1 MPKFLIISVGNVYPL
16 INDSVQYLY
25 KNIRRIPDMQG
36 IWQLSVFVSD
46 YETLLISDTEAS
58 TITSITQKLT

>member
-25 KNIRRIPDMQG
+25 INIRRIPYMQG
-36 IWQLSVFVSD
+36 IWQLSVCVSD

>member
-25 KNIRRIPDMQG
+25 INIQRIPDMQG

-58 TITSITQKLT
+58 TKTSIAQKLT